1 MSQTI
6 KRGGKSVRKA
16 AATQGKVRQVRAA
29 KAKTGSVL
37 GAVLGWLPISE
48 EQWQRIFLA
57 AILGAAAVLAW
68 IVASFAGVPAMAE
81 AQLATVSRS
90 AGFEVR
96 RVEVRGTKNLN
107 ELKVY
112 ERALAERERA
122 MTMVDVAALRAELL
136 QLSWVEDARVSR
148 QLPDTL
154 VIDIVERKP
163 AAVLRKV
170 DKLVLIDATGHELEV
185 VGPAR
190 AQGKLVVSG
199 LGAGQQVVALQAL
212 MAAAP
217 ALKPQ
222 LREAEWIGNRR
233 WNFTFKT
240 GQVLALPEGADLSA
254 KALMTFAR
262 LDGVNRLLGGK
273 VAAFDMRAGDRIY
286 LRVPGRT
293 DPVEQAG
300 FAPVPAPAAVVALA
314 EKPADPAALPK
325 PAAKSMPE
333 ADTKPKTQTK
343 PKSEAKPK
351 SDAKPKAET
360 KAKAEPKVKPK
371 TETKAKPETKAKSE
385 TKPKP
390 AAKTSAPAKKGKD

>member
-314 EKPADPAALPK
+314 EKPADPATSPK

-333 ADTKPKTQTK
+333 ADAKPKTEAK

-351 SDAKPKAET
+351 AET
-360 KAKAEPKVKPK
+360 KPKAEPKVKPK
-371 TETKAKPETKAKSE
+371 TETKAKSE

-390 AAKTSAPAKKGKD
+390 AAKTTAPTKKGKD

>member
-1 MSQTI
+1 MSQTL

-16 AATQGKVRQVRAA
+16 AATQGKARQVRAA
-29 KAKTGSVL
+29 KARTGSVL

-48 EQWQRIFLA
+48 AQWQRIFLT
-57 AILGAAAVLAW
+57 AILGAAVALAW
-68 IVASFAGVPAMAE
+68 IVASFAGVPAMA
-81 AQLATVSRS
+81 AVQLASMSRS
-90 AGFEVR
+90 VGFVVR

-122 MTMVDVAALRAELL
+122 MTMVDVEALRAELL

-148 QLPDTL
+148 QLPDSL

-190 AQGKLVVSG
+190 AEGKLVVSG

-212 MAAAP
+212 MSAAP

-240 GQVLALPEGADLSA
+240 GQVLALPEGADLAA

-293 DPVEQAG
+293 DPVEQGAVQ
-300 FAPVPAPAAVVALA
+300 PVAIAAADRPADILAQPAPA
-314 EKPADPAALPK
+314 PAPK
-325 PAAKSMPE
+325 A
-333 ADTKPKTQTK
+333 
-343 PKSEAKPK
+343 EAKPK
-351 SDAKPKAET
+351 PKPET
-360 KAKAEPKVKPK
+360 KAKAEPKSKSEPKPK
-371 TETKAKPETKAKSE
+371 VEA
-385 TKPKP
+385 KPKP
-390 AAKTSAPAKKGKD
+390 AAKPKPEAKAKPAAKAEVKAKPEAKSKPAAKPAASAKGAKG

>member
-16 AATQGKVRQVRAA
+16 AASQGKARQVRAA
-29 KAKTGSVL
+29 KARTGSVL
-37 GAVLGWLPISE
+37 GAALGWLPISE

-81 AQLATVSRS
+81 AQLATVSRN

-122 MTMVDVAALRAELL
+122 MTMVDVEALRAELL

-148 QLPDTL
+148 QLPDSL

-199 LGAGQQVVALQAL
+199 LGAGQQVVALQGL
-212 MAAAP
+212 ISAAP
-217 ALKPQ
+217 ALKP
-222 LREAEWIGNRR
+222 R
-233 WNFTFKT
+233 
-240 GQVLALPEGADLSA
+240 PSLSG
-254 KALMTFAR
+254 TCR
-262 LDGVNRLLGGK
+262 
-273 VAAFDMRAGDRIY
+273 
-286 LRVPGRT
+286 
-293 DPVEQAG
+293 
-300 FAPVPAPAAVVALA
+300 
-314 EKPADPAALPK
+314 
-325 PAAKSMPE
+325 
-333 ADTKPKTQTK
+333 
-343 PKSEAKPK
+343 
-351 SDAKPKAET
+351 
-360 KAKAEPKVKPK
+360 
-371 TETKAKPETKAKSE
+371 
-385 TKPKP
+385 
-390 AAKTSAPAKKGKD
+390 